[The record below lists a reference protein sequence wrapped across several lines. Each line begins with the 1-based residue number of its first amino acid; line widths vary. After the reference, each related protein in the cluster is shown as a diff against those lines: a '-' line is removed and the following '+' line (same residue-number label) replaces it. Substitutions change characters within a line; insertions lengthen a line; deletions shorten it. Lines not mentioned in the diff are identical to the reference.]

1 MVCNIH
7 LIKWI
12 INHTMSNHRAG
23 SDTNDIEDGSHAV
36 LNDSHITETQDDDVI
51 SASGSSQGISS
62 ANGNSSLLTGD
73 FQLYLPD
80 FNNLIGRFDR
90 KESTSRSSNYQSAF
104 SHESNSDIS
113 YDSENSGEVYLNTKI
128 KSKSP
133 SKSDTSD
140 ELVYMDAE
148 EFDGENEDED
158 VRIYAQMS
166 RAANDAINSS
176 YEIYET
182 SEQES
187 SFIKRLD
194 KPLQFEEDDSV
205 KNMTYGR
212 RLALRLAKY
221 SWYNPSI
228 RLHKMKYENYEGEE
242 VELRQCSSSRDT
254 EAPRLESAWAYFEHM
269 TLPRYI
275 IGPKKKLTFQERLK
289 RLLPFT
295 EGRKMNVAVPGE
307 TMYYTKLYSPLSTPL
322 NQMGDFGLGIGLY
335 FATLRG
341 LFVLMIVCSLMNIPN
356 IIYFASESYSNGQ
369 ANVSWYL
376 KGSAVCNLQSW
387 VPCPGCNMD
396 DFRDKS
402 RIQLSTSDEHSM
414 TFALKNDCDGSIW
427 RVGMV
432 NFGTTLLVL
441 VGFVIIAFYLGHMEV
456 QFDEDEQTAQ
466 DYSIAIR
473 NPPID
478 AIDPQEWINFL
489 KEAFPECTITCCTVA
504 VDNDE
509 LVHSLVK
516 RREILRAIKDSLPDE
531 KKDLSLENIKK
542 VADQIRKNRNSLQRL
557 FAKFISGIPEYEKAL
572 LDLNDRIVKLCDET
586 YPASSVFFTLET
598 EKWQRYILD
607 NLVVAPVHISKN
619 NIGVLKNP
627 KYLFRGKHM
636 LNVVEPAE
644 PSTIRWLDLDVTTKD
659 HVLKLVFTAI
669 MVGIIAVVATI
680 LTVIYDKEPTSFAIA
695 NSLTNAIIPSVAKIL
710 SIFEKHRNEE
720 DRQVWLFIRIAMFRM
735 FNTVIL
741 INWFITPFTSSIM
754 DGPSNL
760 LGSVYTIFFA
770 EIVTSNVL
778 QLLDI
783 SENFKRHFL
792 APRAKTQEKMNLHM
806 RGAEIFIAERYTN
819 MVKLLFLAL
828 WYCPLY
834 PSVLIMCAIALFVSY
849 YVDRFSLMR
858 SWKPAPKLGRSISRF
873 TRRII
878 FPLMLVFMAFV
889 ASTSWADFPYDN
901 LCICTNADDC
911 PIFPGTYNFTAIDFA
926 YPNDQV
932 TIGMLDPVY
941 KFCTNEQE
949 WMTGQQERLTQYF
962 ARLNFSVVGLISLVI
977 LTVLVLFIRR
987 YYVRNLEFVG
997 EPQAQRFSD
1006 VASRTAYIPE
1016 IKSAAFAY
1024 PFICCPVDDLV
1035 DCDLF
1040 EWEDHNRSYEYY
1052 DITKDS
1058 EELLRNAG
1066 KPINRNSALFS
1077 KMVHS
1082 PPPILDSSN

>member
-1 MVCNIH
+1 MYLENHFILQLNIH
-7 LIKWI
+7 ISFAIHKMLT
-12 INHTMSNHRAG
+12 HG
-23 SDTNDIEDGSHAV
+23 SDSDLSEIVNESNASLDQEEDG
-36 LNDSHITETQDDDVI
+36 
-51 SASGSSQGISS
+51 ASESSKDIFSS
-62 ANGNSSLLTGD
+62 TNGNSSLLTGD
-73 FQLYLPD
+73 FQLHLPD
-80 FNNLIGRFDR
+80 FNNLIGRFER
-90 KESTSRSSNYQSAF
+90 AGSMSKSSNYQSAY
-104 SHESNSDIS
+104 SYESNNGIS
-113 YDSENSGEVYLNTKI
+113 HDM
-128 KSKSP
+128 
-133 SKSDTSD
+133 SD
-140 ELVYMDAE
+140 ELEYLDAE
-148 EFDGENEDED
+148 EFADED
-158 VRIYAQMS
+158 SNMQIDFHMS
-166 RAANDAINSS
+166 KAANNAMNSS
-176 YEIYET
+176 YEKLET
-182 SEQES
+182 TEQEL

-194 KPLQFEEDDSV
+194 RPLQFEDDDLV
-205 KNMTYGR
+205 KTMTYGR
-212 RLALRLAKY
+212 RLALKLAKY

-228 RLHKMKYENYEGEE
+228 HLRKKKRGDYDGEE
-242 VELRQCSSSRDT
+242 VELQPCSSSRDM
-254 EAPRLESAWAYFEHM
+254 EVPRLESAWAYFEHM

-275 IGPKKKLTFQERLK
+275 VGPKSKLTPRERLK

-307 TMYYTKLYSPLSTPL
+307 NMYHTKLYSPLTTPL

-341 LFVLMIVCSLMNIPN
+341 LFVLMIICSLMNIPN
-356 IIYFASESYSNGQ
+356 IIYFASESYSNSQ
-369 ANVSWYL
+369 ENVSWYL

-387 VPCPGCNMD
+387 VPCPGCNLD

-402 RIQLSTSDEHSM
+402 RVQVSTSEENSM

-441 VGFVIIAFYLGHMEV
+441 FGFVIIAFYLGHMEV

-466 DYSIAIR
+466 DYSIAFR

-478 AIDPQEWINFL
+478 AIDPQEWIDFL
-489 KEAFPECTITCCTVA
+489 KEAFPECSITCCTVA
-504 VDNDE
+504 IDNDK
-509 LVHSLVK
+509 LVHSLIK
-516 RREILRAIKDSLPDE
+516 RREILRAIKDLLPDE
-531 KKDLSLENIKK
+531 NKDTSLENIKK
-542 VADQIRKNRNSLQRL
+542 IADHIRKNRSALQHF
-557 FAKFISGIPEYEKAL
+557 FAKVFSGIPEYEKML
-572 LDLNDRIVKLCDET
+572 LDLNNRIIALCDET
-586 YPASSVFFTLET
+586 YPASSVFFTFET

-607 NLVVAPVHISKN
+607 DLVVAPVHISKN
-619 NIGVLKNP
+619 NIGVLKKP
-627 KYLFRGKHM
+627 KYLFRGYHM

-644 PSTIRWLDLDVTTKD
+644 PSTIRWLDLDVTTWD
-659 HVLKLVFTAI
+659 HVLKLLFTAV

-680 LTVIYDKEPTSFAIA
+680 LTIIYDKQPTSFAIA
-695 NSLTNAIIPSVAKIL
+695 NSLTNAIIPSVAKVL
-710 SIFEKHRNEE
+710 SNFEKHRNEE
-720 DRQVWLFIRIAMFRM
+720 DRQVWLFVRIAMFRL

-754 DGPSNL
+754 DGQTNL

-783 SENFKRHFL
+783 SENFKRHFI
-792 APRAKTQEKMNLHM
+792 APRAKTQERMNLNM

-819 MVKLLFLAL
+819 MVKLLFMAL

-834 PSVLIMCAIALFVSY
+834 PGVLIMCAISLFVNY

-878 FPLMLVFMAFV
+878 FPIMLLFMAFV
-889 ASTSWADFPYDN
+889 ASTSWANFPYDN
-901 LCICTNADDC
+901 LCICNDEDNC
-911 PIFPGTYNFTAIDFA
+911 PIFTGTYNFTPIDNVA
-926 YPNDQV
+926 DPIDTV
-932 TIGMLDPVY
+932 TVEISDSVY

-949 WMTGQQERLTQYF
+949 WMTGQQKRLTQYF
-962 ARLNFSVVGLISLVI
+962 ARLNFSVVGLISFVI
-977 LTVLVLFIRR
+977 LAVLVLFIRR
-987 YYVRNLEFVG
+987 YYIRDLEFVG
-997 EPQAQRFSD
+997 EPQDQRFSD

-1016 IKSAAFAY
+1016 IKSPSFAY
-1024 PFICCPVDDLV
+1024 PFICCPVDNLV

-1066 KPINRNSALFS
+1066 KPIGRNKSLFS
-1077 KMVHS
+1077 KMIHI
-1082 PPPILDSSN
+1082 PPPIMDHQ